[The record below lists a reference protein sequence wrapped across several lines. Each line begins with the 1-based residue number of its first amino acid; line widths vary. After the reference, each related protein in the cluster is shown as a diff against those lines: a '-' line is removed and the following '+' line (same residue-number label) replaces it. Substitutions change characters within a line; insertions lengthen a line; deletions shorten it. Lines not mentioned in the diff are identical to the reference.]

1 MRASDQLAAIYQ
13 RRRAAVYALCLGF
26 AGYALAKFREE
37 QPAIFAA
44 SGEYWTNQTTVAAQM
59 VFSDAFSEGDAVGW
73 FLAHGVEY
81 GVYLELANDRQN
93 EALRPIVEEFFPKF
107 MQQVRAIYAD

>member
-1 MRASDQLAAIYQ
+1 MSASDQLAAIYQ

-26 AGYALAKFREE
+26 AGYALAAFRER
-37 QPAIFAA
+37 QPMG
-44 SGEYWTNQTTVAAQM
+44 SGNGGKYWENQTGVAAAE
-59 VFSDAFSEGDAVGW
+59 VFSDAFSESDEIGW

-81 GVYLELANDRQN
+81 GVYLEIANDRQN

-107 MQQVRAIYAD
+107 MAQVRAIYAD